1 MPPFDRITGEPI
13 WDIPEVA
20 VPQGSLE
27 GEWYSPTQPMPP
39 ERLHYG
45 RGKLDLPNDFID
57 FTPEMRQEA
66 LDKMDRW
73 DWSNGGMYNP
83 PLNGDVNG
91 VLGAINIGAT
101 TGGTNWPGASFDPE
115 TGIVYA
121 PASTSYIDNLSLAP
135 PPEGYSNVDYIA
147 GRIGEPFRMMNASG
161 TGQNPDAPKVES
173 KYEAYDWDKPAVEM
187 PSLRVEGLSILKPP
201 YGVLSAI
208 DMNAGQVLWTVPH
221 GETPDNVRNHPKLK
235 GLDIPRTGQAANVGT
250 VVTKTLVI
258 VGDQRVTNP
267 GDRERGAMLRAYD
280 KMTGEQVGEVWM
292 PAGQSGSPMTYA
304 IDGRQYLMISV
315 SGGAYPGEFIAYA
328 LPED

>member
-1 MPPFDRITGEPI
+1 
-13 WDIPEVA
+13 
-20 VPQGSLE
+20 
-27 GEWYSPTQPMPP
+27 
-39 ERLHYG
+39 
-45 RGKLDLPNDFID
+45 
-57 FTPEMRQEA
+57 MRQEA
-66 LDKMDRW
+66 LDKFDRW

-121 PASTSYIDNLSLAP
+121 PASQAYLDNLSLAP

-147 GRIGEPFRMMNASG
+147 GRKGQPFRMMYASG
-161 TGQNPDAPKVES
+161 TGQNPDAPKVENE
-173 KYEAYDWDKPAVEM
+173 YEDTNAKPVEI
-187 PSLRVEGLSILKPP
+187 PQLRVDGLSILKPP
-201 YGVLSAI
+201 YGILSAI
-208 DMNAGQVLWTVPH
+208 DMNKGEVLWKVAH
-221 GETPDNVRNHPKLK
+221 GETPDNVRNHPKLR
-235 GLDIPRTGQAANVGT
+235 GMDIPRTGQPANVGT

-280 KMTGEQVGEVWM
+280 KMTGENVGEVWM
-292 PAGQSGSPMTYA
+292 PAGQSGSPMSYMA
-304 IDGRQYLMISV
+304 DGRQYIIVSV
-315 SGGAYPGEFIAYA
+315 SGGAYPGEFRAYA